1 VDIDFKVAEIQT
13 AIFDMQAEVHDMK
26 SQVDEIH
33 AAVIS
38 SSNPP
43 LSCFFIQIPEH
54 SFQIFPPC
62 KQVKV

>member
-1 VDIDFKVAEIQT
+1 
-13 AIFDMQAEVHDMK
+13 MQAKVDDMK

-43 LSCFFIQIPEH
+43 LSCFFRQIAEH
-54 SFQIFPPC
+54 ILQIFPPC
-62 KQVKV
+62 KQVKVRPTVLLPQETSLADR